1 MRVLGEYVITG
12 LEDYHELE
20 CCSYVSIR
28 KYSETVG
35 GICDKRVGGLP

>member
-1 MRVLGEYVITG
+1 MNE
-12 LEDYHELE
+12 
-20 CCSYVSIR
+20 SAAAMKVSG